1 MSILDHLSSIFD
13 LHLTWFK
20 MTLDYPMTDA
30 IEATTLLP
38 GYRVLDLSS
47 SMGAFCGKLLR
58 DLGMDVIKVEPPAG
72 DSTRRE
78 PPFANGH
85 GHPEG
90 SLRFAYLNAGK
101 RSITLDIAKENGR
114 KILLDLVA
122 RSDIV
127 LEDFEP
133 GYLAA
138 CNISYDVFVER
149 KKTLVLVSLTGFGQD
164 GPYAHFKT
172 PDIVGN
178 AMGGLLYIS
187 GDPQMTPCSPPET
200 QSYYYASLFASYGVM
215 LALWQR
221 EMRGIGAWIDAS
233 IQASMALHEHVAF
246 NYSAE
251 GRVMKRAG
259 SQHQHNAPANLF
271 QCKNGWIALF
281 VTQNHWPILLRV
293 WEDHDPALDDPKWI
307 NSNLRRQHAD
317 YINGQV
323 TSFTSRFLKEDLAEL
338 MQKNGIPG
346 LPVHSPSEFMKDPHI
361 QARSFFSNVTHPV
374 LGSFAQPGCPFMI
387 DGQRAAPSPSP
398 MLGQHNQEVFCGE
411 LGLSKS
417 ELVELAAERVI

>member
-1 MSILDHLSSIFD
+1 MPGTNTPTSLLS
-13 LHLTWFK
+13 
-20 MTLDYPMTDA
+20 
-30 IEATTLLP
+30 

-58 DLGMDVIKVEPPAG
+58 DLGMDVIKVEPREG
-72 DSTRRE
+72 DATRGE
-78 PPFANGH
+78 APFAKGRTDR
-85 GHPEG
+85 EG

-101 RSITLDIAKENGR
+101 RSITLNIAAESGR
-114 KILLDLVA
+114 KLLLALVA
-122 RSDIV
+122 CSDIL
-127 LEDFEP
+127 LEDFAP
-133 GYLAA
+133 GYLSAR
-138 CNISYDVFVER
+138 NLGYEVLLER
-149 KKTLVLVSLTGFGQD
+149 QNKLILVSLTGFGQD
-164 GPYAHFKT
+164 GPYAQFKT

-187 GDPQMTPCSPPET
+187 GDPQMTPCNPPET

-281 VTQNHWPILLRV
+281 VTQNHWPILLKV

-307 NSNLRRQHAD
+307 NSNLRRQNAD
-317 YINGQV
+317 YINAQV

-346 LPVHSPSEFMKDPHI
+346 LPVNSPSDFIKDPHI
-361 QARSFFSNVTHPV
+361 QAREFFGIVKHPV
-374 LGSFAQPGCPFMI
+374 LGTFAQPGCPFMV
-387 DGQRAAPSPSP
+387 DGKRDAPSAAPL
-398 MLGQHNQEVFCGE
+398 LGQHNHEVFCGE
-411 LGLSKS
+411 LGLSAS
-417 ELVELAAERVI
+417 ELAVLAAEGVI

>member
-1 MSILDHLSSIFD
+1 
-13 LHLTWFK
+13 
-20 MTLDYPMTDA
+20 
-30 IEATTLLP
+30 
-38 GYRVLDLSS
+38 
-47 SMGAFCGKLLR
+47 MGAFCGKLLR
-58 DLGMDVIKVEPPAG
+58 DLGMDVIKVEPREG
-72 DSTRRE
+72 DATRRE
-78 PPFANGH
+78 APFAKGDTDR
-85 GHPEG
+85 EG

-101 RSITLDIAKENGR
+101 RSITLDIAAESSR
-114 KILLDLVA
+114 KLLLDLVA

-127 LEDFEP
+127 LEDFTP
-133 GYLAA
+133 GYLSTR
-138 CNISYDVFVER
+138 NLGYEVLLER
-149 KKTLVLVSLTGFGQD
+149 QNKLILVSLSGFGQD
-164 GPYAHFKT
+164 GPYAQFKT

-187 GDPQMTPCSPPET
+187 GDPQMTPCNPPET

-281 VTQNHWPILLRV
+281 VTQNHWPILLKV

-307 NSNLRRQHAD
+307 NSNLRRQNAD
-317 YINGQV
+317 YINAQV
-323 TSFTSRFLKEDLAEL
+323 TSFTSRFLKEDLAEV

-346 LPVHSPSEFMKDPHI
+346 LPVNSPSDFIKDPHI
-361 QARSFFSNVTHPV
+361 QAREFFGIVKHPV
-374 LGSFAQPGCPFMI
+374 LGTFAQPGCPFMV
-387 DGQRAAPSPSP
+387 DGKRDAPSPAP
-398 MLGQHNQEVFCGE
+398 LLGQHNREVFCGE
-411 LGLSKS
+411 LSLSTS
-417 ELVELAAERVI
+417 ELAALAAAGVI

>member
-1 MSILDHLSSIFD
+1 MID
-13 LHLTWFK
+13 TTK
-20 MTLDYPMTDA
+20 
-30 IEATTLLP
+30 EAALLP
-38 GYRVLDLSS
+38 GYRVLDLTS
-47 SMGAFCGKLLR
+47 SMGGFCGKLLR

-78 PPFANGH
+78 APFAKVRA
-85 GHPEG
+85 HPES

-101 RSITLDIAKENGR
+101 RGITLDITENSGR

-122 RSDIV
+122 RSDIL

-138 CNISYDVFVER
+138 HQLGYEVLLDRQNRLI
-149 KKTLVLVSLTGFGQD
+149 LVSLTGFGQD

-187 GDPQMTPCSPPET
+187 GDPQMTPCNPPET
-200 QSYYYASLFASYGVM
+200 QSFYYASLFASYGVM

-221 EMRGIGAWIDAS
+221 ETRGIGAWIDTS

-271 QCKNGWIALF
+271 QCQNGWIALF
-281 VTQNHWPILLRV
+281 VSQNHWPILLKV
-293 WEDHDPALDDPKWI
+293 WDDHDPALDDPKWL

-317 YINGQV
+317 YINAQV
-323 TSFTSRFLKEDLAEL
+323 TAFTSRFLKEDLAEL
-338 MQKNGIPG
+338 MQQNGIPG
-346 LPVHSPSEFMKDPHI
+346 LPVNSPSDFMKDPHI
-361 QARSFFSNVTHPV
+361 QARGFFAEVSHPL
-374 LGSFAQPGCPFMI
+374 LGTFAQPGSPFMI
-387 DGQRAAPSPSP
+387 DGTRGAPMPAP
-398 MLGQHNQEVFCGE
+398 LLGQHNQDVFCGE
-411 LGLSKS
+411 LGLSAK
-417 ELVELAAERVI
+417 ELAALAVEGVI

>member
-1 MSILDHLSSIFD
+1 
-13 LHLTWFK
+13 
-20 MTLDYPMTDA
+20 MTDA
-30 IEATTLLP
+30 TQLLP

-58 DLGMDVIKVEPPAG
+58 DLGMDVVKVEPPGGDAG
-72 DSTRRE
+72 RSE
-78 PPFANGH
+78 PPFAKGAA
-85 GHPEG
+85 HPEG

-101 RSITLDIAKENGR
+101 RSITLDITKDRGR
-114 KILLDLVA
+114 KILLDLAA

-127 LEDFEP
+127 LETFEP

-138 CNISYDVFVER
+138 HHLGYESLIEKR
-149 KKTLVLVSLTGFGQD
+149 PTLILVSLTGFGQE
-164 GPYAHFKT
+164 GPHANYRT
-172 PDIVGN
+172 SDLVGN

-187 GDPQMTPCSPPET
+187 GDPAMTPCNPPET

-221 EMRGIGAWIDAS
+221 ETRGIGAWIDAS
-233 IQASMALHEHVAF
+233 VQASMALHEHVAF

-271 QCKNGWIALF
+271 RCKNGWIALF

-293 WEDHDPALDDPKWI
+293 WKDHAPELDDPKWI

-317 YINGQV
+317 YINSQV
-323 TSFTSRFLKEDLAEL
+323 TSFTSQFLKEDLAEL

-346 LPVHSPSEFMKDPHI
+346 LPVNSPSDFMKDPHI
-361 QARSFFSNVTHPV
+361 EARKFFSSVTHPV
-374 LGSFAQPGCPFMI
+374 LGTFRQPGNCFMV
-387 DGQRAAPSPSP
+387 DGQRTGPSPAP
-398 MLGQHNQEVFCGE
+398 LVGQHNEEVYCGD
-411 LGLSKS
+411 LGMSAQG
-417 ELVELAAERVI
+417 LAALAAAGVI

>member
-1 MSILDHLSSIFD
+1 MPGTNTPTSLLS
-13 LHLTWFK
+13 
-20 MTLDYPMTDA
+20 
-30 IEATTLLP
+30 

-58 DLGMDVIKVEPPAG
+58 DLGMDVIKVEPREG
-72 DSTRRE
+72 DATRRE
-78 PPFANGH
+78 APFAKGH
-85 GHPEG
+85 TDREG

-101 RSITLDIAKENGR
+101 RSITVNIAAESGR
-114 KILLDLVA
+114 KLLLALVA
-122 RSDIV
+122 CSDIV
-127 LEDFEP
+127 LEDFAP
-133 GYLAA
+133 GYLSAR
-138 CNISYDVFVER
+138 NLGYEVLLER
-149 KKTLVLVSLTGFGQD
+149 QNKLILVSLTGFGQD
-164 GPYAHFKT
+164 GPYAQFKT

-187 GDPQMTPCSPPET
+187 GDPQMTPCNPPET

-281 VTQNHWPILLRV
+281 VTQNHWPILLKV

-307 NSNLRRQHAD
+307 NSNLRRQNAD
-317 YINGQV
+317 YINAQV

-346 LPVHSPSEFMKDPHI
+346 LPVNSPSDFIKDPHI
-361 QARSFFSNVTHPV
+361 QAREFFGIVKHPV
-374 LGSFAQPGCPFMI
+374 LGTFAQPGCPFMV
-387 DGQRAAPSPSP
+387 DGKRDAPSAAPL
-398 MLGQHNQEVFCGE
+398 LGQHNHEVFCGE
-411 LGLSKS
+411 LGLSAS
-417 ELVELAAERVI
+417 ELAVLAAEGVI